1 VINKKNK
8 QNKKENQHTSTTIAR
23 SETGE
28 MLAGGGSSVLFW
40 PRLEHACAR
49 GSGAER
55 FICCELSTS
64 IGGCRSPLRNEKV
77 HRTVTC
83 VRNAVLPLVRYGP
96 EEEAIRGTAVADSL
110 RRRRR
115 SHGSR
120 GTACSHD
127 GLRNIMPWVGGGYGL
142 FRWVLPYPKRSL
154 PDMEFFRPNANCG
167 LNTEKFY
174 STSMLG

>member
-1 VINKKNK
+1 
-8 QNKKENQHTSTTIAR
+8 
-23 SETGE
+23 

-40 PRLEHACAR
+40 PRLEHVRADPGPSVLSVASFPLP
-49 GSGAER
+49 SGGAV
-55 FICCELSTS
+55 L
-64 IGGCRSPLRNEKV
+64 RSEMKKV

-96 EEEAIRGTAVADSL
+96 EEVAIRGTAVADSL